1 MTALK
6 TLHKTGKLP
15 RISYRG
21 LSAILGVVTLV
32 TFGTERFLYETA
44 GQSLGEVPAYVMGS
58 VLLVVGASAFYASIN
73 GKSIRTAVLLSFG
86 PVGGL
91 LVYLIGYHLVLPPST
106 DSPTWLIFLAF
117 AGGLLAIGT
126 IAHLCGRLV
135 QNVF

>member
-6 TLHKTGKLP
+6 TLYKTGKLP
-15 RISYRG
+15 RIGYRG

-32 TFGTERFLYETA
+32 IFGTERFLYETA

-73 GKSIRTAVLLSFG
+73 GKGIRTAVLLSFG

>member
-1 MTALK
+1 MNALNN
-6 TLHKTGKLP
+6 LHKAGKSP
-15 RISYRG
+15 RIGYRG

-44 GQSLGEVPAYVMGS
+44 GQSLGELPAYVMGG
-58 VLLVVGASAFYASIN
+58 VLLVAGVSAFYASVN
-73 GKSIRTAVLLSFG
+73 GQDIRTAVLLSLG

-117 AGGLLAIGT
+117 AGGFLAIGT
-126 IAHLCGRLV
+126 IAHLCGRLAKR
-135 QNVF
+135 VF